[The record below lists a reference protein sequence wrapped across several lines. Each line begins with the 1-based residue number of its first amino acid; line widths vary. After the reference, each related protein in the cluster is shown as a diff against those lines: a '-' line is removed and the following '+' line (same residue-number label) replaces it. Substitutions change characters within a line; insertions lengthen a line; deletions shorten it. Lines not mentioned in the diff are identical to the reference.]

1 MLDRISI
8 VGLRVHGRHGVFE
21 HERASGQD
29 FVVDAVLWLDTSAA
43 ASADD
48 LGLTADYGAIADRLA
63 AIVGGEPVAL
73 IETLADRLAKACL
86 ADPVVQ
92 QAEVTVHKP
101 HAPVSQN
108 VADIAVT
115 IRRKAAAAAQPAA
128 VRAEGGEQTG
138 PLEAGSDEK
147 AAGAEGRD
155 GSGSERPVVLSVGS
169 NLGDRMTNLQLGLD
183 VLAGG
188 GLILRAVSSVYETD
202 PVGGEGQGDFLNAVL
217 LAVSALPARDILA
230 RCAAAEAAAGR
241 VRTVRWGP
249 RTLDV
254 DIVMCGSE
262 TSIDPTLTLPHPL
275 AHERAFVLAPWLE
288 LDPDAVLIGSGP
300 VAGLLAAVGTSGIRR
315 RPELRLR
322 LPGATE
328 GADPAADSPA
338 ADGCPTA
345 GAITTETGPEVDAR
359 CR

>member
-8 VGLRVHGRHGVFE
+8 VGLRVRGSHGVFDY
-21 HERASGQD
+21 ERETGQD
-29 FVVDAVLWLDTSAA
+29 FVVDAELWLDTAA
-43 ASADD
+43 AAAADD

-63 AIVGGEPVAL
+63 AIVRGEPVAL

-86 ADPVVQ
+86 ADPVVLE
-92 QAEVTVHKP
+92 AEVTVHKP
-101 HAPVSQN
+101 QAPISQK

-115 IRRKAAAAAQPAA
+115 VRRKA
-128 VRAEGGEQTG
+128 G
-138 PLEAGSDEK
+138 
-147 AAGAEGRD
+147 AAGAKGDAGPDRD
-155 GSGSERPVVLSVGS
+155 RPVVLSVGS

-188 GLILRAVSSVYETD
+188 GLTVRAVSSVYETD
-202 PVGGEGQGDFLNAVL
+202 PVGGESQGDYLNAIL

-254 DIVMCGSE
+254 DIIMCGSE
-262 TSIDPTLTLPHPL
+262 TSADPTLTLPHPL

-288 LDPDAVLIGSGP
+288 VDPRAVLPGWGP
-300 VAGLLAAVGTSGIRR
+300 VAGLLATIGTSGIRK
-315 RPELRLR
+315 RPDLRLR
-322 LPGATE
+322 LPDATDGA
-328 GADPAADSPA
+328 GPAAAAPA
-338 ADGCPTA
+338 ATTA
-345 GAITTETGPEVDAR
+345 EPGPEVDAR